1 MKMIKINRV
10 VVGNNGENKMYGE
23 VCINV
28 DKIICIEDAPYKVDN
43 AFECTHEDY
52 EKLKKIN
59 PNSYFADIIVAY
71 PDDVQSFIAVEP
83 KDRIYSMINS

>member
-28 DKIICIEDAPYKVDN
+28 DKIICIEDAPYKVDT

-52 EKLKKIN
+52 EKLKRIN
-59 PNSYFADIIVAY
+59 PNSHFADIIVQF
-71 PDDVQSFIAVEP
+71 PDGVQSFISVEP